1 MKKLTLTTIL
11 FSFVLINA
19 CNKEENSKKSF
30 TLEMKVDGVLWT
42 AAKNQAG
49 LFTPSTGKLSFTGQK
64 GDELVSLN
72 KDSVALNGT
81 YAMPSGS
88 ITVLY
93 TKGGSLISYSLSSS
107 KPKTKGSV
115 TLKSLNESGVTNVQ
129 YPEADFSGVL
139 YDIFNADSIVITE
152 GKLRYQ

>member
-19 CNKEENSKKSF
+19 CNKEENSEKTF

-49 LFTPSTGKLSFTGQK
+49 IFTPSTGKLSLTGQK
-64 GDELVSLN
+64 GDEIVNLN
-72 KDSVALNGT
+72 KEALALNVT
-81 YAMPSGS
+81 SAMPSGTM
-88 ITVLY
+88 TVNY
-93 TKGGSLISYSLSSS
+93 TKGGNLRIYSLSAS

-115 TLKSLNESGVTNVQ
+115 TLKTLNDSGVANVQ
-129 YPEADFSGVL
+129 YPEVDFSGVL
-139 YDIFNADSIVITE
+139 YDLLDVDSIVITE

>member
-1 MKKLTLTTIL
+1 MKKITLATIL

-19 CNKEENSKKSF
+19 CNKEENAEKSF

-49 LFTPSTGKLSFTGQK
+49 LFTTSTGKLSVTGQK
-64 GDELVSLN
+64 GDELFNLS
-72 KDSVALNGT
+72 KDSLALNVT
-81 YAMPSGS
+81 KAMPSGS
-88 ITVLY
+88 ITMNYL
-93 TKGGSLISYSLSSS
+93 KGGNLRIYTLSAS

-115 TLKSLNESGVTNVQ
+115 TIKTLNESGVPNVQ
-129 YPEADFSGVL
+129 YPEVDFSAVL
-139 YDIFNADSIVITE
+139 YDLLDVDSIVITE